1 MHLLNE
7 ISLDKGSYPSFF
19 FNFTEVKKTN
29 DTFPFERISRANGL
43 YFINFLKIK

>member
-1 MHLLNE
+1 MKLALTKAV
-7 ISLDKGSYPSFF
+7 IPLFF